1 MFNEYSGKRIGV
13 DLRVAVVVSRF
24 NDLVTKRLLEGA
36 LDAYKRHISGDG
48 GKVDVFWV
56 PGSFELPMAARRI
69 VKTELY
75 ECVVALGCLIRGE
88 TDHYDLLANEVSK
101 GLAQISIKSVIP
113 ISFGVVTADNIEQA
127 LSRAGI
133 KEGNKGFDAMVTAI
147 EIVNLYRQIAE
158 VEKES

>member
-1 MFNEYSGKRIGV
+1 MLNEYSGKRIGV
-13 DLRVAVVVSRF
+13 DLRVAIVVSRF
-24 NDLVTKRLLEGA
+24 NDMVTKRLLEGA
-36 LDAYKRHISGDG
+36 IDAYKRHISGDG
-48 GKVDVFWV
+48 GRVDVFWV
-56 PGSFELPMAARRI
+56 SGSFELPMAARRI

-113 ISFGVVTADNIEQA
+113 IAFGVVTADNIEQA

-133 KEGNKGFDAMVTAI
+133 KEGNKGFDAMTTAI
-147 EIVNLYRQIAE
+147 ETVNLYRQIAE

>member
-1 MFNEYSGKRIGV
+1 MLNEYSGKRIGV
-13 DLRVAVVVSRF
+13 DLRVAIVVSRF
-24 NDLVTKRLLEGA
+24 NDMVTKRLLDGA
-36 LDAYKRHISGDG
+36 LDAYRRHITGDG
-48 GKVDVFWV
+48 GRVDIFWV

-113 ISFGVVTADNIEQA
+113 IAFGVVTADNIEQA

-133 KEGNKGFDAMVTAI
+133 KEGNKGFDAMTTAI
-147 EIVNLYRQIAE
+147 ETVNLYRQIAE